1 MTDYEMLLIEA
12 DNENIDIFESHYFNS
27 DRIKGLYFDGS
38 IALSS
43 KLNTYAERNSILL
56 EELGHHYTSS
66 GNILDQSKTANRKQE
81 YKARLW
87 AYNKSI
93 GLMGI
98 VDSFMHGCKNSYEM
112 AEFLEVTEEFLIDAL
127 ECYKSK
133 YGLYTTID
141 NYMIYFEP
149 LGVLELYK

>member
-27 DRIKGLYFDGS
+27 DKIKGLYCDGS

-66 GNILDQSKTANRKQE
+66 GNILDQSNTANRKQE

-87 AYNKSI
+87 AYNKSV

-98 VDSFMHGCKNSYEM
+98 VDSFMHGCQNTYEM
-112 AEFLEVTEEFLIDAL
+112 ADFLNVTEEFLIEAL
-127 ECYKSK
+127 KCYSSK
-133 YGLYTTID
+133 YGLCTTVD